1 MDDGTAQIRVWDVA
15 TLKEKKRITVH
26 DENGPVAQVNELE
39 WVAGEIYANVWQTN
53 TMLRI
58 SPSDG
63 RVLGRV
69 NLSGLLTEEDRRGAR
84 VDVLNGIAYDAAG
97 KRLFVTGKWW
107 PKLFEIQIVPKN
119 LAPKK
124 TK

>member
-1 MDDGTAQIRVWDVA
+1 
-15 TLKEKKRITVH
+15 
-26 DENGPVAQVNELE
+26 
-39 WVAGEIYANVWQTN
+39 VAGEIYSNVWQKDQ
-53 TMLRI
+53 MLRI
-58 SPSDG
+58 SPVDG

-69 NLSGLLTEEDRRGAR
+69 NLAGLLTADDRRER

-119 LAPKK
+119 IAPKK

>member
-1 MDDGTAQIRVWDVA
+1 MSG
-15 TLKEKKRITVH
+15 
-26 DENGPVAQVNELE
+26 GPSY
-39 WVAGEIYANVWQTN
+39 YANVWQKTD

-58 SPSDG
+58 SPADG

-69 NLSGLLTEEDRRGAR
+69 NLKGLLTDEDRKGR

-119 LAPKK
+119 LALKK